1 LAKGCRLVLHP
12 DPLLDRTRMYKHLS
26 PRPPYQC
33 SMKRDLSSERLAS
46 TDLAA
51 GFRKPCAH
59 AHVGSGRVDRKENC
73 TGAPVQE
80 QLMSWKIF
88 LNFFKFFLAYCM
100 GYGKTVDV
108 SRYVHGKSNREQLG
122 TQQTNLTRRKKMGFD
137 LYSLGNH
144 KTETGEYYRQ
154 SVWGWRRLAD
164 FVCEQTGV
172 IAEEDKKFWQSNDGH
187 EISEQEAKQIA
198 TQLKAL
204 IKDGTVSKAIHEV
217 EQESEEAEKNNK
229 FVEVCHKMLREKVE
243 RETGKTNTAPA
254 DYPKEDHD
262 TWEWIQ
268 RKYSYG
274 SSYPFTMEQVE
285 SFIEFC
291 EQSNGFRIC

>member
-1 LAKGCRLVLHP
+1 MVASALGTIDLLPKGSCMDLHP
-12 DPLLDRTRMYKHLS
+12 YHRSRGSVLYRTRPLS
-26 PRPPYQC
+26 PRPRTC
-33 SMKRDLSSERLAS
+33 SS
-46 TDLAA
+46 A
-51 GFRKPCAH
+51 GKTMNFKPGQQQTGAL
-59 AHVGSGRVDRKENC
+59 GSGSSVPTPTMTSAVPFNRR
-73 TGAPVQE
+73 TRSGAQCAAK
-80 QLMSWKIF
+80 QLLSWKIF
-88 LNFFKFFLAYCM
+88 LKIFVALLM
-100 GYGKTVDV
+100 GYDRT
-108 SRYVHGKSNREQLG
+108 RE
-122 TQQTNLTRRKKMGFD
+122 TNLTKEKNMGFD

-172 IAEEDKKFWQSNDGH
+172 IAEDDKKFWQSNDGH

-204 IKDGTVSKAIHEV
+204 IKDGTVSKAIQEV
-217 EQESEEAEKNNK
+217 EEESEQSEKNNK
-229 FVEVCHKMLREKVE
+229 FVEICHKMLREKVE